1 MEGQATEFGEQ
12 ETAAGGA
19 QRGER
24 EGAASARR
32 LAAEFVHSVAAAAYR
47 AERLGFELE
56 AARESLD
63 GIRSADPS
71 REHVTVGYSDPDAIA
86 TRLEVVERLE
96 ARLGEARAEDAA
108 MRELW
113 GSVLADLS
121 EKAAGYATAR
131 LGEESLGVRSTCE
144 ENMLRFERRRRRETP
159 EERLERYAAE
169 VAALA
174 EIASQLNSRG
184 VASAADLATMA
195 KGRFA

>member
-1 MEGQATEFGEQ
+1 
-12 ETAAGGA
+12 
-19 QRGER
+19 
-24 EGAASARR
+24 
-32 LAAEFVHSVAAAAYR
+32 
-47 AERLGFELE
+47 
-56 AARESLD
+56 
-63 GIRSADPS
+63 
-71 REHVTVGYSDPDAIA
+71 
-86 TRLEVVERLE
+86 
-96 ARLGEARAEDAA
+96 

-144 ENMLRFERRRRRETP
+144 ENMLRLERRRRRETP

-184 VASAADLATMA
+184 VASAADLAAMA
-195 KGRFA
+195 RGRFA